1 MSFADGSQV
10 RLADVSEATI
20 GTIPATPAFQVM
32 RYRSASV
39 RVNKQTDISDE
50 VRADRNVPGITDVGR
65 SVSGSIETRFSYGT
79 YDTWLERLLCSA
91 FSTGV
96 LKNGVTHKAGTLEL
110 TYEQGATDS
119 YIRYTAC
126 RWNTLELNLRSRAP
140 VLATWGIMG
149 IDSPTPTTAI
159 IAGATYTAPTTT
171 EDFNA
176 GLNVANLAIESD
188 TLVSTPKIQAMTLRF
203 TNNIYQVDV
212 VGQYAPYG
220 HGLGRFEVSGTMTVL
235 FESLAAYSAILNHED
250 VAISFD
256 LTDAAGNILTFD
268 IPKVKFTDGGPPAPG
283 NGQPVVLEVPFQA
296 FYDPTSTATITITK
310 TDAA

>member
-1 MSFADGSQV
+1 MFADGSQV

-20 GTIPATPAFQVM
+20 GTIPNTPAFQVM
-32 RYRSASV
+32 RYRSANV
-39 RVNKQTDISDE
+39 RLNKQTDISDE

-65 SVSGSIETRFSYGT
+65 SVSGSIETRFSYNT

-91 FSTGV
+91 FATGV
-96 LKNGVTHKAGTLEL
+96 LKNGVTHKTGVLEL

-119 YIRYTAC
+119 YIRYRAC
-126 RWNTLELNLRSRAP
+126 RWNTLDFNLRSRSP

-159 IAGATYTAPTTT
+159 IAGATYAAPTTT

-176 GLNVANLAIESD
+176 GLNVANLAIASD
-188 TLVSTPKIQAMTLRF
+188 TLVATPKIQAMTLRI
-203 TNNIYQVDV
+203 TNNNYQVDV

-235 FESLAAYSAILNHED
+235 FESLAAYTAILNHED
-250 VAISFD
+250 ISIGFD
-256 LTDAAGNILTFD
+256 LVDAAGNTLSFE
-268 IPKVKFTDGGPPAPG
+268 IPKVKFIDGGPGAPG

-296 FYDPTSTATITITK
+296 FYDSSSTASITITK
-310 TDAA
+310 TDAP

>member
-20 GTIPATPAFQVM
+20 GAIPATPVFQVM
-32 RYRSASV
+32 RYRTASV
-39 RVNKQTDISDE
+39 RINKQTDISDE

-65 SVSGSIETRFSYGT
+65 AVTGTIETRFSYNT
-79 YDTWLERLLCSA
+79 YNTWLERLLCST

-96 LKNGVTHKAGTLEL
+96 LKNGITPKAGTLEF

-119 YIRYTAC
+119 YIRYTGC
-126 RWNTLELNLRSRAP
+126 RWNTLDLNLRSRAP
-140 VLATWGIMG
+140 VQASWGIMG

-159 IAGATYTAPTTT
+159 IAGATYTAATTT

-176 GLNVANLAIESD
+176 GLNVADLTITSD
-188 TLVSTPKIQAMTLRF
+188 TLVASPKVQAMSLRI

-212 VGQYAPYG
+212 VGSYAPYG

-250 VAISFD
+250 VTIGFT
-256 LTDAAGNILTFD
+256 LEDAAGNTLEFSL
-268 IPKVKFTDGGPPAPG
+268 PKTKFLDGGPAAPG
-283 NGQPVVLEVPFQA
+283 NGQPVVIEVPFQG
-296 FYDPTSTATITITK
+296 FYDPSSAATITITK
-310 TDAA
+310 TDAT

>member
-32 RYRSASV
+32 RYRTASI
-39 RVNKQTDISDE
+39 RLNKQTDISDE
-50 VRADRNVPGITDVGR
+50 VRPDRNVPGITDVGR
-65 SVSGSIETRFSYGT
+65 AVTGTIETRFSYNT
-79 YDTWLERLLCSA
+79 FNTWLERLLCSV

-96 LKNGVTHKAGTLEL
+96 LKNGITPKAGTLEF

-119 YIRYTAC
+119 YIRYSGC
-126 RWNTLELNLRSRAP
+126 RWNTLDLNLRSRAP
-140 VLATWGIMG
+140 VQASWGIMG

-159 IAGATYTAPTTT
+159 ITGATYAPATTT

-176 GLNVANLAIESD
+176 GLNVAALAISSAA
-188 TLVSTPKIQAMTLRF
+188 LVTPPKVQAMSLRI

-220 HGLGRFEVSGTMTVL
+220 HGLGRFEVSGSMTVL
-235 FESLAAYSAILNHED
+235 FESLAAYTAILNHED
-250 VAISFD
+250 VTIGFTLQD
-256 LTDAAGNILTFD
+256 KAGNTLQFSL
-268 IPKVKFTDGGPPAPG
+268 PKTKFLDGGPAAPG
-283 NGQPVVLEVPFQA
+283 NGQPVIIEVPFQG
-296 FYDPTSTATITITK
+296 FYDSGSSATITITK
-310 TDAA
+310 TDAV

>member
-32 RYRSASV
+32 RYRTASI
-39 RVNKQTDISDE
+39 RLNKQTDISDE
-50 VRADRNVPGITDVGR
+50 VRPDRNVPGITDVGR
-65 SVSGSIETRFSYGT
+65 AVTGTIETRFSYNT
-79 YDTWLERLLCSA
+79 FNTWLERLLCSV

-96 LKNGVTHKAGTLEL
+96 LKNGITPKAGTLEF

-119 YIRYTAC
+119 YIRYSGC
-126 RWNTLELNLRSRAP
+126 RWNTLDLNLRSRAP
-140 VLATWGIMG
+140 VLASWGIMG

-159 IAGATYTAPTTT
+159 ITGATYAPATTT

-176 GLNVANLAIESD
+176 GLNVAALAISST
-188 TLVSTPKIQAMTLRF
+188 TLVAAPKVQAMSLRI

-235 FESLAAYSAILNHED
+235 FESLAAYTAILNHED
-250 VAISFD
+250 VTIGFTLQD
-256 LTDAAGNILTFD
+256 KAGNTLQFSL
-268 IPKVKFTDGGPPAPG
+268 PKTKFLDGGPAAPG
-283 NGQPVVLEVPFQA
+283 NGQPVVIEVPFQG
-296 FYDPTSTATITITK
+296 FYDSGSSATITITK
-310 TDAA
+310 TDAV